1 MDVWNRRAII
11 IQIVS
16 YKGCSDTNGIL
27 YCVLRTD
34 ETEMKIF
41 NGPNKVPMN

>member
-1 MDVWNRRAII
+1 MNVWNRRAII

-16 YKGCSDTNGIL
+16 YKGCSGTNAIL
-27 YCVLRTD
+27 YGVWND